1 MKKFYLLLA
10 LATATT
16 FTFAQAT
23 TGCKKADGSIVI
35 TFDPNKN
42 CASTPAGSKDSLA
55 KRTEIGFHSGANNFG
70 SGLIKEWNST
80 NAIKAIRVAG
90 TAGATAKFT
99 ITIPNATTYYNA
111 GTTALTN
118 IAFVFNDGWDPARG
132 MRTEWNSEGKDT
144 KDAAA
149 CQDFVLPL
157 ANLATCLAA
166 TQDLRSEMSVR
177 TAPNP
182 FREVTYLTFD
192 NAAGKKFSLSISD
205 VTGRV
210 VRTINNIT
218 TDFVEIKRE
227 SLATGVYYAVL
238 SDASGK
244 FLTEKL
250 VVQ

>member
-1 MKKFYLLLA
+1 MKKIYLLLA
-10 LATATT
+10 FASAATFAS
-16 FTFAQAT
+16 AQAT

-42 CASTPAGSKDSLA
+42 CASTPANSKDSLA

-70 SGLIKEWNST
+70 FVKEWNST
-80 NAIKAIRVAG
+80 NAIKAIRNAG

-99 ITIPNATTYYNA
+99 ITIPNAVTYYGS

-132 MRTEWNSEGKDT
+132 ARSEWNSEGKDT
-144 KDAAA
+144 KDATA

-182 FREVTYLTFD
+182 FRDVTYLSFD
-192 NAAGKKFSLSISD
+192 NATGKKFSLSISD